1 MISPAMVVP
10 TIIHPLK
17 EAAGT
22 IEGYCMQEPP
32 VEKRDNEKQNRVID
46 GIGGGVGAL
55 AGSLSASF
63 IFHNLMI
70 GIAAGVLVGCCAG
83 VVLNWIW
90 RR

>member
-1 MISPAMVVP
+1 MVVP

-32 VEKRDNEKQNRVID
+32 AEKSDNEKQNRIID
-46 GIGGGVGAL
+46 GIGGGAGA
-55 AGSLSASF
+55 
-63 IFHNLMI
+63 
-70 GIAAGVLVGCCAG
+70 LVGCCVG
-83 VVLNWIW
+83 IVLNWVW